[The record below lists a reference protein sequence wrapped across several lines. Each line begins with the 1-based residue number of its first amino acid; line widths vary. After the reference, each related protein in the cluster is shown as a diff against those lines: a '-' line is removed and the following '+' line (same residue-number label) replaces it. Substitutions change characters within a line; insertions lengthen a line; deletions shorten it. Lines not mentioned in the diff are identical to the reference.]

1 MPVRPR
7 PRAPSRARAPSVE
20 KGATAAPAV
29 SVTQPLATVPTER
42 TVARIRAALA
52 PLLWVYTY
60 FALGSRPMPLHF
72 WASFVL
78 FSGAAI
84 ALVFLTRS
92 ATVPSLVRA
101 VAGSLAD
108 IAAASYLM
116 LLAGEAGA
124 ALVTIYV
131 VTCLN
136 IGLLHG
142 RLGLAIASLSAL
154 AGFAIVWSNT
164 DYWQTQPSAVLVAV
178 ATFLGAVMVTGLY
191 ARRPAA
197 TLGAAGAPA
206 ETVRAPATA
215 PGLESVGDGMA
226 VAEPPAKY
234 VVEGENRLSRRRS
247 PTRQKILVVDD
258 NATNRIITEAILN
271 AAGHDTDAV
280 DNAQSALERLV
291 SGHYRLAVVDM
302 HMPDMGGVALL
313 RRYRIMSPT
322 DRVPIVMLTANASSE
337 AAQEAADA
345 GADGFLTK
353 PVSARLLVATVEKL
367 LADNEADTL
376 RRSSAQRSPD
386 NGPARIIDT
395 DVIRELQSVCGSPE
409 EFSELVSAF
418 TQEGVALLERFVKAI
433 ESGDLKVG
441 TDSALALRASAVN
454 FGGLALADSCE
465 WASQLTESQ
474 FRERGQAA
482 VEQLKLS
489 FEATVRELKRLAENA
504 RGQKP
509 TSLT

>member
-1 MPVRPR
+1 M
-7 PRAPSRARAPSVE
+7 
-20 KGATAAPAV
+20 
-29 SVTQPLATVPTER
+29 TQPLATVQTER
-42 TVARIRAALA
+42 TVVRVRAALA

-72 WASFVL
+72 WASLVL

-84 ALVFLTRS
+84 VLVFLARA
-92 ATVPSLVRA
+92 ATVPSFVRA
-101 VAGSLAD
+101 LAGSLTD

-116 LLAGEAGA
+116 VLAGEAGA

-131 VTCLN
+131 VSCLN
-136 IGLLHG
+136 IGLQHG
-142 RLGLAIASLSAL
+142 RQGLAIASLSAL
-154 AGFAIVWSNT
+154 AAFAVVWSYT
-164 DYWQTQPSAVLVAV
+164 DYWQTHPAAVFAVV
-178 ATFLGAVMVTGLY
+178 ATFLGAVIVTGLY
-191 ARRPAA
+191 AKRPAP

-206 ETVRAPATA
+206 ETIQARATA
-215 PGLESVGDGMA
+215 PSQESIGADTA
-226 VAEPPAKY
+226 VAEPSAKY
-234 VVEGENRLSRRRS
+234 VVERENRASRRRS
-247 PTRQKILVVDD
+247 PSRQKILVVDD
-258 NATNRIITEAILN
+258 NATNRIIAEAILN

-367 LADNEADTL
+367 LADTEAGTL
-376 RRSSAQRSPD
+376 RSLSAQPPRN

-395 DVIRELQSVCGSPE
+395 DVVRELQSVCGSPE
-409 EFSELVSAF
+409 EFAELVSAF
-418 TQEGVALLERFVKAI
+418 TQEGAALLERFVKAI
-433 ESGDLKVG
+433 GSGDLKAG

-465 WASQLTESQ
+465 WASRLTESQ
-474 FRERGQAA
+474 FRDKGQEV

-489 FEATVRELKRLAENA
+489 FEATVRELNRLAENA

-509 TSLT
+509 TPLA